1 MVSGTQTLDSIGKG
15 DVSTISGLFAER
27 VRRSPDKIAYRQYDA
42 AAGWRAYTWRE
53 TAAQAARWRT
63 GFVASGLKRGDR
75 VAILHNNSIEWV
87 CFDIAALGLG
97 LVVIPLG
104 LSDSPRTW
112 AEELAETGAQLLVT
126 GQQAHWTAMSGIK
139 DHLSK
144 VSGVVC
150 LDNRESC
157 PGRCVNVSDWLP
169 AETTPTDP
177 AVHGGSLAT
186 ITYTSGTTG
195 RPKGVML
202 TQANMLA
209 AALAPLERIPGYLE
223 DVFLSFLPMA
233 HIFERTTEYYL
244 AIACGGE
251 TVFARSPD
259 KLPEDFATIRP
270 SVIMGVPRIYE
281 RMWKR
286 VEISAAG
293 NWLARW
299 LIGRAGI
306 LGRRR
311 ENDGLMVRFQHWL
324 LDRFVGQRL
333 SRQLGG
339 RVRVAISG
347 GAPLAAQL
355 ATRLRAVGMPLIEGY
370 GLAEAAGPVTGDSLS
385 DYEPGSV
392 GRPFSEIEIRISGDG
407 EILLK
412 SPTVMSGYWNRPEET
427 AEALSADGWLRTGDM
442 GEMRN
447 GRLYVHGRMR
457 DLVVLSTGD
466 KLAPS
471 DIESW
476 LMADPLFAQAVV
488 LGNERPMIVALGVLD
503 TEHWRRFSEEQG
515 LDPSAPNSPVS
526 ERALLARIARRL
538 DMVPKYAQVRRI
550 HTSFEPWTF
559 EGGLVSTTLKIRRA
573 EIEKRF
579 RHEIAQLYA
588 GHEVAT
594 DGISKR

>member
-1 MVSGTQTLDSIGKG
+1 MVNSTQTLDIIGKG
-15 DVSTISGLFAER
+15 DVTTISGLFAER
-27 VRRSPDKIAYRQYDA
+27 VRRSPDKVAYRQHDA
-42 AAGWRAYTWRE
+42 IVGWQSYTWRE
-53 TAAQAARWRT
+53 IAEQAARWRT
-63 GFVASGLKRGDR
+63 AFAASGLRRDDR
-75 VAILHNNSIEWV
+75 VAILHHNSIEWV

-97 LVVIPLG
+97 LVVVPLS
-104 LSDSPRTW
+104 LSDSARTW
-112 AEELAETGAQLLVT
+112 AEELAETGAELLVT
-126 GQQAHWTAMSGIK
+126 GQQAHWTAMSGLK

-177 AVHGGSLAT
+177 AVHAGSLAT

-195 RPKGVML
+195 KPKGVML

-251 TVFARSPD
+251 TVFARSAD

-281 RMWKR
+281 RLWKR
-286 VEISAAG
+286 VESSAAG

-311 ENDGLMVRFQHWL
+311 ENDGPMVRFQHWL
-324 LDRFVGQRL
+324 LKRFVGQRL
-333 SRQLGG
+333 SKQLGG
-339 RVRVAISG
+339 RVRVAICG

-392 GRPFSEIEIRISGDG
+392 GRPFSEIEILISVDG
-407 EILLK
+407 EILVK
-412 SPTVMSGYWNRPEET
+412 SPSVMSGYWNRPEET
-427 AEALSADGWLRTGDM
+427 AEVLSEDGWLRTGDL

-447 GRLYVHGRMR
+447 GRLYVHGRKR
-457 DLVVLSTGD
+457 DLVILSTGD

-476 LMADPLFAQAVV
+476 LMADPLFAQAIV
-488 LGNERPMIVALGVLD
+488 LGNDRPIVVALAVLD
-503 TEHWRRFSEEQG
+503 PEHWRRFSEEQG
-515 LDPSAPNSPVS
+515 LDPSAPNSAVS

-538 DMVPKYAQVRRI
+538 DMMPEYAQVRRI
-550 HTSFEPWTF
+550 HASLEPWTV
-559 EGGLVSTTLKIRRA
+559 EDELVSVALKIRRA
-573 EIEKRF
+573 EVEKRF
-579 RHEIAQLYA
+579 GSEIEYLYA
-588 GHEVAT
+588 GHE
-594 DGISKR
+594 

>member
-1 MVSGTQTLDSIGKG
+1 LDSIGKG

-27 VRRSPDKIAYRQYDA
+27 VRRSPDKVAYRQHDA
-42 AAGWRAYTWRE
+42 IVGWRGYTWRE
-53 TAAQAARWRT
+53 MDAQAARWRT
-63 GFVASGLKRGDR
+63 AFAASGLRRGDR
-75 VAILHNNSIEWV
+75 VAILHHNSVEWV

-97 LVVIPLG
+97 LVVVPLS

-112 AEELAETGAQLLVT
+112 AEELAETGARLLVA
-126 GQQAHWTAMSGIK
+126 GQRAHWTAMSGQT

-144 VSGVVC
+144 VSRVVY
-150 LDNRESC
+150 LDNRESR
-157 PGRCVNVSDWLP
+157 PGRGVNVSDWLP
-169 AETTPTDP
+169 AGTTPTDP
-177 AVHGGSLAT
+177 AVHAGNLAT

-209 AALAPLERIPGYLE
+209 AALAPLEMIPGYLE

-251 TVFARSPD
+251 TVFVGAPD
-259 KLPEDFATIRP
+259 NLPEDFATIRP

-281 RMWKR
+281 RLWKG
-286 VEISAAG
+286 VESSAAG
-293 NWLARW
+293 NRFARW
-299 LIGRAGI
+299 LIGRAGT

-324 LDRFVGQRL
+324 LERFVGRKL
-333 SRQLGG
+333 LRHLGG
-339 RVRVAISG
+339 RVRIAVSG

-355 ATRLRAVGMPLIEGY
+355 ATRLRAVGLPLIEGY
-370 GLAEAAGPVTGDSLS
+370 GLAEAAGPVTGDNLLE
-385 DYEPGSV
+385 YEPGSV
-392 GRPFSEIEIRISGDG
+392 GRPFSEMKIRISRDG
-407 EILLK
+407 EIQLK
-412 SPTVMSGYWNRPEET
+412 SPSVMSGYWNRPEET
-427 AEALSADGWLRTGDM
+427 AKVLSRDGWLRTGDL

-476 LMADPLFAQAVV
+476 LMADPLFAQVMV
-488 LGNERPMIVALGVLD
+488 LGNERPMIVALAVLD
-503 TEHWRRFSEEQG
+503 IEHWRRFSQEQG
-515 LDPSAPNSPVS
+515 LDPSAPNSAVS

-538 DMVPKYAQVRRI
+538 DMMPEYAQVRRI
-550 HTSFEPWTF
+550 HASLEPWTV
-559 EGGLVSTTLKIRRA
+559 EDGLVSVALKIRRA
-573 EIEKRF
+573 EVEKRF
-579 RHEIAQLYA
+579 GSEIEHLYA
-588 GHEVAT
+588 GHE
-594 DGISKR
+594 